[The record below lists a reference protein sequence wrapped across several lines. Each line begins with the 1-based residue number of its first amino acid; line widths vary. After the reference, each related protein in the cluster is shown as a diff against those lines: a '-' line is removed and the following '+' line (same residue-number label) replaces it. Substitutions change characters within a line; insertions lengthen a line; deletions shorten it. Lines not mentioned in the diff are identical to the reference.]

1 MRILENHS
9 MKNHSNMKVGGVA
22 KRFIV
27 VENKEELKDIFEKY
41 RNIFLIGNGT
51 NTLIDEGD
59 LDITFVSLKELNKI
73 EELGE
78 GIVRVEAGLDF
89 NKLIAF
95 MNRNNYSGLENLAGI
110 PGSVGGLVYMNGGA
124 YGSEIFDCIKEVE
137 IFDENHQIRT
147 LKKEDIKFSYRSTE
161 IQDKKWVIISAT
173 FEFKRGFDLQKVID
187 IQALRE
193 SKQPLDKPN
202 LGSTFKN
209 PEGDFSARL
218 ISEAGLKGT
227 RVGGAEISPK
237 HPNFI
242 VNHGDATFEDISE
255 ILKLVKNTISEKY
268 GINLEEEIIIIKEG
282 AIMNNK
288 MQINAIY
295 RKNNCISR

>member
-27 VENKEELKDIFEKY
+27 VENNEELKDIFEKY

-227 RVGGAEISPK
+227 RVGGAEISSK

-242 VNHGDATFEDISE
+242 VNHGDATFEDISK
-255 ILKLVKNTISEKY
+255 ILTLVKEKIKKLY
-268 GINLEEEIIIIKEG
+268 NIQLEEEIIIL
-282 AIMNNK
+282 
-288 MQINAIY
+288 
-295 RKNNCISR
+295 KNNRVL

>member
-9 MKNHSNMKVGGVA
+9 MKNHSNMKVGGIA
-22 KRFIV
+22 KRFIA
-27 VENKEELKDIFEKY
+27 VENKEELKEIFEKY
-41 RNIFLIGNGT
+41 ENIFLIGNGT
-51 NTLIDEGD
+51 NTLIDDGE
-59 LDITFVSLKELNKI
+59 LDITFVSLKGLNKV
-73 EELGE
+73 EELSE

-124 YGSEIFDCIKEVE
+124 YGSEIFDCIKEIE
-137 IFDENHQIRT
+137 IFDENYQIRR
-147 LKKEDIKFSYRSTE
+147 LKKEDIEFSYRSTE
-161 IQDKKWVIISAT
+161 IQEKKWVIISAT

-209 PEGDFSARL
+209 PAGDFSARL

-227 RVGGAEISPK
+227 RVGGAEVSPK

-242 VNHGDATFEDISE
+242 VNHGDATFEDISK
-255 ILKLVKNTISEKY
+255 ILTLVKNKIKELY
-268 GINLEEEIIIIKEG
+268 NIQLEEEIIIL
-282 AIMNNK
+282 
-288 MQINAIY
+288 
-295 RKNNCISR
+295 KNEKRA

>member
-59 LDITFVSLKELNKI
+59 LDITFVSLEELNKI

-227 RVGGAEISPK
+227 RVGGAEISSK

-242 VNHGDATFEDISE
+242 VNHGDATFEDISK
-255 ILKLVKNTISEKY
+255 ILTLVKEKIKKLY
-268 GINLEEEIIIIKEG
+268 NIQLEEEIIIL
-282 AIMNNK
+282 
-288 MQINAIY
+288 
-295 RKNNCISR
+295 KNNRVL

>member
-1 MRILENHS
+1 MRVFENHS

-22 KRFIV
+22 KRFIE
-27 VENKEELKDIFEKY
+27 VEKKEELKEIFENYK
-41 RNIFLIGNGT
+41 NIFLIGNGT
-51 NTLIDEGD
+51 NTLIDDGE
-59 LDITFVSLKELNKI
+59 LDITFVSLKSLNKV
-73 EELGE
+73 EEVAE

-95 MNRNNYSGLENLAGI
+95 MNRNNYTGLENLAGI

-124 YGSEIFDCIKEVE
+124 YGSEIFDCIKEIE
-137 IFDENHQIRT
+137 IFDEKHEIRS
-147 LKKEDIKFSYRSTE
+147 LKKEEINFSYRNTE
-161 IQDKKWVIISAT
+161 IQEKKWVIISAT
-173 FEFKRGFDLQKVID
+173 FKFERGFNLKKVVE

-209 PEGDFSARL
+209 PKGDFSARL

-227 RVGGAEISPK
+227 KIGGAEISPK

-242 VNHGDATFEDISE
+242 VNNGGATFEDISK
-255 ILKLVKNTISEKY
+255 ILTFVKGKIKELY
-268 GINLEEEIIIIKEG
+268 GVQLEEEIIVLRNE
-282 AIMNNK
+282 
-288 MQINAIY
+288 
-295 RKNNCISR
+295 SR

>member
-9 MKNHSNMKVGGVA
+9 MKNHSNMKIGGVA

-59 LDITFVSLKELNKI
+59 LDITFVSLKELTKV
-73 EELGE
+73 EELDE

-227 RVGGAEISPK
+227 RVGGAEISSK

-242 VNHGDATFEDISE
+242 VNHGDATFEDISK
-255 ILKLVKNTISEKY
+255 ILTLVKEKIKKLY
-268 GINLEEEIIIIKEG
+268 NIQLEEEIIIL
-282 AIMNNK
+282 
-288 MQINAIY
+288 
-295 RKNNCISR
+295 KNNRVL

>member
-9 MKNHSNMKVGGVA
+9 MKNYSNMKVGGVA

-227 RVGGAEISPK
+227 RVGGAEISSK

-242 VNHGDATFEDISE
+242 VNHGDATFEDISK
-255 ILKLVKNTISEKY
+255 ILTLVKEKIKKLY
-268 GINLEEEIIIIKEG
+268 NIQLEEEIIIL
-282 AIMNNK
+282 
-288 MQINAIY
+288 
-295 RKNNCISR
+295 KNNRVL

>member
-9 MKNHSNMKVGGVA
+9 MKNHSNMKIGGVA

-59 LDITFVSLKELNKI
+59 LDITFVSLKELNKV
-73 EELGE
+73 EELDE

-209 PEGDFSARL
+209 PEGDFSVRL

-242 VNHGDATFEDISE
+242 VNHGDATFEDISK
-255 ILKLVKNTISEKY
+255 ILTLVKEKIKKLY
-268 GINLEEEIIIIKEG
+268 NIQLEEEIIIL
-282 AIMNNK
+282 
-288 MQINAIY
+288 
-295 RKNNCISR
+295 KNNRVL

>member
-1 MRILENHS
+1 MRILENHN

-22 KRFIV
+22 KRFIA
-27 VENKEELKDIFEKY
+27 VEDKNELKEIFEKNE
-41 RNIFLIGNGT
+41 NIFLIGNGT
-51 NTLIDEGD
+51 NTLIDEGE
-59 LDITFVSLKELNKI
+59 LDITFVSLKDLNKI
-73 EELGE
+73 EEISE

-95 MNRNNYSGLENLAGI
+95 MNRNNYTGLENLAGI
-110 PGSVGGLVYMNGGA
+110 PGSVGGMVYMNGGA
-124 YGSEIFDCIKEVE
+124 YGSEIFDCIKEIE
-137 IFDENHQIRT
+137 IFDENYQIRT
-147 LKKEDIKFSYRSTE
+147 LKKEEINFSYRNTE

-173 FEFKRGFDLQKVID
+173 FEFKRGFDLKKVIE

-209 PEGDFSARL
+209 PAGDFSARL

-227 RVGGAEISPK
+227 KIGGAEISPK

-242 VNHGDATFEDISE
+242 VNNGEATFEDISN
-255 ILKLVKNTISEKY
+255 ILTLVKNKVKELY
-268 GINLEEEIIIIKEG
+268 NVQLEEEIIIL
-282 AIMNNK
+282 
-288 MQINAIY
+288 
-295 RKNNCISR
+295 KNTRAL

>member
-9 MKNHSNMKVGGVA
+9 MKNHSNMKVGGVT

-227 RVGGAEISPK
+227 RVGGAEISSK

-242 VNHGDATFEDISE
+242 VNHGDATFEDISK
-255 ILKLVKNTISEKY
+255 ILTLVKEKIKKLY
-268 GINLEEEIIIIKEG
+268 NIQLEEEIIIL
-282 AIMNNK
+282 
-288 MQINAIY
+288 
-295 RKNNCISR
+295 KNNRVL

>member
-59 LDITFVSLKELNKI
+59 LDITFVSLKELNKV
-73 EELGE
+73 EELDE

-209 PEGDFSARL
+209 LEGDFSARL

-242 VNHGDATFEDISE
+242 VNHGDATFEDISK
-255 ILKLVKNTISEKY
+255 ILTLVKEKIKKLY
-268 GINLEEEIIIIKEG
+268 NIQLEEEIIIL
-282 AIMNNK
+282 
-288 MQINAIY
+288 
-295 RKNNCISR
+295 KNNRVL

>member
-27 VENKEELKDIFEKY
+27 VENKEELKEIFEKY
-41 RNIFLIGNGT
+41 ENIFLIGNGT

-59 LDITFVSLKELNKI
+59 LDITFVSLKELNKV
-73 EELGE
+73 EELDE
-78 GIVRVEAGLDF
+78 GVVRVGAGLDF

-147 LKKEDIKFSYRSTE
+147 LKKGEIKFSYRSTE

-242 VNHGDATFEDISE
+242 VNHGDATFEDISK
-255 ILKLVKNTISEKY
+255 ILTLVKEKIKKLY
-268 GINLEEEIIIIKEG
+268 NIQLEEEIIIL
-282 AIMNNK
+282 
-288 MQINAIY
+288 
-295 RKNNCISR
+295 KNNRVL

>member
-137 IFDENHQIRT
+137 IFYENHQIRT

-227 RVGGAEISPK
+227 RVGGAEISSK

-242 VNHGDATFEDISE
+242 VNHGDATFEDISK
-255 ILKLVKNTISEKY
+255 ILTLVKEKIKKLY
-268 GINLEEEIIIIKEG
+268 NIQLEEEIIIL
-282 AIMNNK
+282 
-288 MQINAIY
+288 
-295 RKNNCISR
+295 KNNRVL

>member
-124 YGSEIFDCIKEVE
+124 YRSEIVDCIKEVE

-227 RVGGAEISPK
+227 RVGGAEISSK

-242 VNHGDATFEDISE
+242 VNHGDATFEDISK
-255 ILKLVKNTISEKY
+255 ILTLVKEKIKKLY
-268 GINLEEEIIIIKEG
+268 NIQLEEEIIIL
-282 AIMNNK
+282 
-288 MQINAIY
+288 
-295 RKNNCISR
+295 KNNRVL

>member
-227 RVGGAEISPK
+227 RVGGAEISSK

-242 VNHGDATFEDISE
+242 VNHGDATFEDISK
-255 ILKLVKNTISEKY
+255 ILTLVKEKIKKLY
-268 GINLEEEIIIIKEG
+268 NIQLEEEIIIL
-282 AIMNNK
+282 
-288 MQINAIY
+288 
-295 RKNNCISR
+295 KNNRVL

>member
-89 NKLIAF
+89 NKIIAF

-227 RVGGAEISPK
+227 RVGGAEISSK

-242 VNHGDATFEDISE
+242 VNHGDATFEDISK
-255 ILKLVKNTISEKY
+255 ILTLVKEKIKKLY
-268 GINLEEEIIIIKEG
+268 NIQLEEEIIIL
-282 AIMNNK
+282 
-288 MQINAIY
+288 
-295 RKNNCISR
+295 KNNRVL

>member
-27 VENKEELKDIFEKY
+27 VENKEELKEIFEKY
-41 RNIFLIGNGT
+41 GNIFLIGNGT

-59 LDITFVSLKELNKI
+59 LDITFVSLKELNKV

-147 LKKEDIKFSYRSTE
+147 LKKGEIKFSYRSTE

-242 VNHGDATFEDISE
+242 VNHGDATFEDISK
-255 ILKLVKNTISEKY
+255 ILTLVKEKIKKLY
-268 GINLEEEIIIIKEG
+268 NIQLEEEIIIL
-282 AIMNNK
+282 
-288 MQINAIY
+288 
-295 RKNNCISR
+295 KNNRVL

>member
-9 MKNHSNMKVGGVA
+9 MKNHSNMKIGGVA

-27 VENKEELKDIFEKY
+27 VENKEELKEIFEKY
-41 RNIFLIGNGT
+41 ENIFLIGNGT

-59 LDITFVSLKELNKI
+59 LDITFVSLKELNKV

-242 VNHGDATFEDISE
+242 VNHGDATFEDISK
-255 ILKLVKNTISEKY
+255 ILTLVKEKIKNLY
-268 GINLEEEIIIIKEG
+268 NIQLEEEIIIL
-282 AIMNNK
+282 
-288 MQINAIY
+288 
-295 RKNNCISR
+295 KNNRVL

>member
-227 RVGGAEISPK
+227 RVGGAEISSK

-242 VNHGDATFEDISE
+242 VNHGAATFEDISK
-255 ILKLVKNTISEKY
+255 ILTLVKEKIKKLY
-268 GINLEEEIIIIKEG
+268 NIQLEEEIIIL
-282 AIMNNK
+282 
-288 MQINAIY
+288 
-295 RKNNCISR
+295 KNNRVL

>member
-1 MRILENHS
+1 MRILENHG

-227 RVGGAEISPK
+227 RVGGAEISSK

-242 VNHGDATFEDISE
+242 VNHGDATFEDISK
-255 ILKLVKNTISEKY
+255 ILTLVKEKIKKLY
-268 GINLEEEIIIIKEG
+268 NIQLEEEIIIL
-282 AIMNNK
+282 
-288 MQINAIY
+288 
-295 RKNNCISR
+295 KNNRVL

>member
-1 MRILENHS
+1 MRIVENHN

-22 KRFIV
+22 KRFIA
-27 VENKEELKDIFEKY
+27 VENKNELKEIFEKFD
-41 RNIFLIGNGT
+41 NIFLIGNGT
-51 NTLIDEGD
+51 NTLIDDGD
-59 LDITFVSLKELNKI
+59 LDITFVSLKDLNRV
-73 EELGE
+73 EELSE

-124 YGSEIFDCIKEVE
+124 YGSEIFDCIKEIE
-137 IFDENHQIRT
+137 IFDENHKIRN
-147 LKKEDIKFSYRSTE
+147 LKKSEINFSYRSTE
-161 IQDKKWVIISAT
+161 IQEKNWVIISAT
-173 FEFKRGFDLQKVID
+173 FEFKRGFDLQKVIE

-209 PEGDFSARL
+209 PKGDFSARL

-227 RVGGAEISPK
+227 KIGGAEISPK

-242 VNHGDATFEDISE
+242 VNNGDATFEDISK
-255 ILKLVKNTISEKY
+255 ILSLVKGKIKELY
-268 GINLEEEIIIIKEG
+268 DVQLEEEIIILK
-282 AIMNNK
+282 N
-288 MQINAIY
+288 Y
-295 RKNNCISR
+295 REI

>member
-22 KRFIV
+22 KRFII
-27 VENKEELKDIFEKY
+27 VENKEELKEIFEKY
-41 RNIFLIGNGT
+41 ENIFLIGNGT

-59 LDITFVSLKELNKI
+59 LDITFVSLKELNKV
-73 EELGE
+73 EELSE

-227 RVGGAEISPK
+227 RVGGAEISSK

-242 VNHGDATFEDISE
+242 VNHGDATFEDISK
-255 ILKLVKNTISEKY
+255 ILTLVKEKIKKLY
-268 GINLEEEIIIIKEG
+268 NIQLEEEIIIL
-282 AIMNNK
+282 
-288 MQINAIY
+288 
-295 RKNNCISR
+295 KNNRVL

>member
-147 LKKEDIKFSYRSTE
+147 YKI
-161 IQDKKWVIISAT
+161 
-173 FEFKRGFDLQKVID
+173 
-187 IQALRE
+187 
-193 SKQPLDKPN
+193 
-202 LGSTFKN
+202 
-209 PEGDFSARL
+209 
-218 ISEAGLKGT
+218 
-227 RVGGAEISPK
+227 
-237 HPNFI
+237 FI
-242 VNHGDATFEDISE
+242 
-255 ILKLVKNTISEKY
+255 
-268 GINLEEEIIIIKEG
+268 
-282 AIMNNK
+282 
-288 MQINAIY
+288 
-295 RKNNCISR
+295 

>member
-147 LKKEDIKFSYRSTE
+147 LKKGEIKFSYRSTE

-227 RVGGAEISPK
+227 RVGGAEISSK

-242 VNHGDATFEDISE
+242 VNHGDATFEDISK
-255 ILKLVKNTISEKY
+255 ILTLVKEKIKKLY
-268 GINLEEEIIIIKEG
+268 NIQLEEEIIIL
-282 AIMNNK
+282 
-288 MQINAIY
+288 
-295 RKNNCISR
+295 KNNRVL

>member
-9 MKNHSNMKVGGVA
+9 MKNHSNMKIGGVA

-227 RVGGAEISPK
+227 RVGGAEISSK

-242 VNHGDATFEDISE
+242 VNHGDATFEDISK
-255 ILKLVKNTISEKY
+255 ILTLVKEKIKKLY
-268 GINLEEEIIIIKEG
+268 NIQLEEEIIIL
-282 AIMNNK
+282 
-288 MQINAIY
+288 
-295 RKNNCISR
+295 KNNRVL

>member
-27 VENKEELKDIFEKY
+27 VENKEELKEIFEKY
-41 RNIFLIGNGT
+41 ENIFLIGNGT

-59 LDITFVSLKELNKI
+59 LDITFVSLKELNKV
-73 EELGE
+73 EELDE
-78 GIVRVEAGLDF
+78 GVVRVGAGLDF

-147 LKKEDIKFSYRSTE
+147 LKKENIKFSYRSTE

-242 VNHGDATFEDISE
+242 VNHGDATFEDISK
-255 ILKLVKNTISEKY
+255 ILTLVKEKIKKLY
-268 GINLEEEIIIIKEG
+268 NIQLEEEIIIL
-282 AIMNNK
+282 
-288 MQINAIY
+288 
-295 RKNNCISR
+295 KNNRVL

>member
-1 MRILENHS
+1 MRILENHN

-27 VENKEELKDIFEKY
+27 VEDKLELKEIFEKY
-41 RNIFLIGNGT
+41 ENIFLIGNGT
-51 NTLIDEGD
+51 NTLIDEGE
-59 LDITFVSLKELNKI
+59 LDITFVSLKELNRI
-73 EELGE
+73 EEISE

-89 NKLIAF
+89 NKLTAF

-161 IQDKKWVIISAT
+161 IQEKKWVIISAT
-173 FEFKRGFDLQKVID
+173 FEFKRGFDLQKVIE

-209 PEGDFSARL
+209 PAGDFSARL

-227 RVGGAEISPK
+227 RVGGAEVSPK

-242 VNHGDATFEDISE
+242 VNHGDATFEDISK
-255 ILKLVKNTISEKY
+255 ILTIVKNKIKELY
-268 GINLEEEIIIIKEG
+268 NIQLEEEIIIL
-282 AIMNNK
+282 
-288 MQINAIY
+288 
-295 RKNNCISR
+295 KNEKRA

>member
-1 MRILENHS
+1 MKILENYIV
-9 MKNHSNMKVGGVA
+9 KNRSNMKVGGTA
-22 KRFIV
+22 KRFIT
-27 VENKEELKDIFEKY
+27 VEDKKELKEIFETY
-41 RNIFLIGNGT
+41 ENIFLIGNGT
-51 NTLIDEGD
+51 NTLIDDGE

-73 EELGE
+73 EEIEE
-78 GIVRVEAGLDF
+78 GIVKVEAGIDF

-124 YGSEIFDCIKEVE
+124 YGSEIFDCIKEIE
-137 IFDENHQIRT
+137 IFDENHQIKT

-161 IQDKKWVIISAT
+161 IQEKKWVIISAT
-173 FEFKRGFDLQKVID
+173 FEFKRGFDLKKVIE

-209 PEGDFSARL
+209 PKGDFAARL

-227 RVGGAEISPK
+227 KIGGAEISTK

-242 VNHGDATFEDISE
+242 INNGDATFNDISE
-255 ILKLVKNTISEKY
+255 ILALVKNR
-268 GINLEEEIIIIKEG
+268 INELYNIKLEEEIIIL
-282 AIMNNK
+282 
-288 MQINAIY
+288 
-295 RKNNCISR
+295 KNN

>member
-9 MKNHSNMKVGGVA
+9 MKNHSNMKIGGVA
-22 KRFIV
+22 KRFII

-147 LKKEDIKFSYRSTE
+147 LKKGEIKFSYRSTE

-227 RVGGAEISPK
+227 RVGGAEISSK

-242 VNHGDATFEDISE
+242 VNHGDATFEDISK
-255 ILKLVKNTISEKY
+255 ILTLVKEKIKKLY
-268 GINLEEEIIIIKEG
+268 NIQLEEEIIIL
-282 AIMNNK
+282 
-288 MQINAIY
+288 
-295 RKNNCISR
+295 KNNRVL

>member
-9 MKNHSNMKVGGVA
+9 MKNHSNMKIGGVA

-242 VNHGDATFEDISE
+242 VNHGDATFEDISK
-255 ILKLVKNTISEKY
+255 ILTLVKEKIKKLY
-268 GINLEEEIIIIKEG
+268 NIQLEEEIIIL
-282 AIMNNK
+282 
-288 MQINAIY
+288 
-295 RKNNCISR
+295 KNNRVL

>member
-227 RVGGAEISPK
+227 RVGGAEISSK

-242 VNHGDATFEDISE
+242 VNHGDATFEDISK
-255 ILKLVKNTISEKY
+255 ILTLVKEKIKKLY
-268 GINLEEEIIIIKEG
+268 NIQLEEEIIIF
-282 AIMNNK
+282 
-288 MQINAIY
+288 
-295 RKNNCISR
+295 KNNRVL

>member
-73 EELGE
+73 EELDE
-78 GIVRVEAGLDF
+78 GIVRIEAGLDF

-227 RVGGAEISPK
+227 RVGGAEISSK

-242 VNHGDATFEDISE
+242 VNHGDATFEDISK
-255 ILKLVKNTISEKY
+255 ILTLVKEKIKKLY
-268 GINLEEEIIIIKEG
+268 NIQLEEEIIIL
-282 AIMNNK
+282 
-288 MQINAIY
+288 
-295 RKNNCISR
+295 KNNRVL

>member
-1 MRILENHS
+1 MRILENHN

-22 KRFIV
+22 KRFIA
-27 VENKEELKDIFEKY
+27 VENKNELKEIFEKFD
-41 RNIFLIGNGT
+41 NIFLIGNGT
-51 NTLIDEGD
+51 NTLIDDGD
-59 LDITFVSLKELNKI
+59 LDITFVSLKDLNRV
-73 EELGE
+73 EELSE

-124 YGSEIFDCIKEVE
+124 YGSEIFDCIKEIE
-137 IFDENHQIRT
+137 IFDENHKIRN
-147 LKKEDIKFSYRSTE
+147 LKKSEINFSYRSTE
-161 IQDKKWVIISAT
+161 IQEKNWVIISAT
-173 FEFKRGFDLQKVID
+173 FEFKRGFDLQKVIE
-187 IQALRE
+187 IQTLRE

-209 PEGDFSARL
+209 PKGDFSARL

-227 RVGGAEISPK
+227 KIGGAEISPK

-242 VNHGDATFEDISE
+242 VNNGDATFEDISK
-255 ILKLVKNTISEKY
+255 ILSLVKGKIKELY
-268 GINLEEEIIIIKEG
+268 DVQLEEEIIILK
-282 AIMNNK
+282 N
-288 MQINAIY
+288 Y
-295 RKNNCISR
+295 REI

>member
-9 MKNHSNMKVGGVA
+9 MKNHSNMKVGGIA

-173 FEFKRGFDLQKVID
+173 FEFKRGFNLQKVID

-227 RVGGAEISPK
+227 RVGGAEISSK

-242 VNHGDATFEDISE
+242 VNHGDATFEDISK
-255 ILKLVKNTISEKY
+255 ILTLVKEKIKKLY
-268 GINLEEEIIIIKEG
+268 NIQLEEEIIIL
-282 AIMNNK
+282 
-288 MQINAIY
+288 
-295 RKNNCISR
+295 KNNRVL

>member
-59 LDITFVSLKELNKI
+59 LDITFVSLKELNKV
-73 EELGE
+73 EELDE

-147 LKKEDIKFSYRSTE
+147 LKKGEIKFSYRSTE

-227 RVGGAEISPK
+227 RVGGAEISSK

-242 VNHGDATFEDISE
+242 VNHGDATFEDISK
-255 ILKLVKNTISEKY
+255 ILTLVKEKIKKLY
-268 GINLEEEIIIIKEG
+268 NIQLEEEIIIL
-282 AIMNNK
+282 
-288 MQINAIY
+288 
-295 RKNNCISR
+295 KNNRVL